1 MIAKN
6 LRVNNEF
13 YVAPVYNELIAEG
26 ARIAIHNVGR
36 EGAGMYGLGI
46 PRNLEGVPR
55 RSRLAQG
62 GRLVRPDHDRVAPA
76 RPAQPLAPRRG
87 AARHLK

>member
-13 YVAPVYNELIAEG
+13 YVAPAYNELIADG

-36 EGAGMYGLGI
+36 EGAGMYGLG
-46 PRNLEGVPR
+46 VP
-55 RSRLAQG
+55 SD
-62 GRLVRPDHDRVAPA
+62 LVEFLSTPVSLKAVA
-76 RPAQPLAPRRG
+76 
-87 AARHLK
+87 

>member
-6 LRVNNEF
+6 LRVNGEF

-46 PRNLEGVPR
+46 PADLNRF
-55 RSRLAQG
+55 LAHPVSQQA
-62 GRLVRPDHDRVAPA
+62 VAA
-76 RPAQPLAPRRG
+76 
-87 AARHLK
+87 